1 VEEFLPPAILQTLD
15 LMEARRALRQI
26 HFPDSEEEGFRAR
39 RRMAFDELFLIET
52 TLALRK
58 ARQRKPKERRFTV
71 SDELDARIRRLFPF
85 ALTDGQN
92 GAIRDIRSDLA
103 GPAPTYRLVQG
114 DVGSG
119 KTVVALYFLLAVI
132 AMKGQAALM
141 APTEVLADQ
150 HYRNVSDLL
159 EGSRVRILR
168 LTGGQAG
175 KKRSRDLQTVESGEV
190 DLVIGTHAVIQRDV
204 RFRDLQALVVDE
216 QHKFG
221 VLQRAALREKGE
233 DPEVLVMTATPIPR
247 SLSLTIYGDL
257 DLSVIRDMPPGRLPV
272 RTVWVRRADREKWYR
287 ALADEM
293 DSERQVYFVYPVIDE
308 TKDGDIRSATE
319 MYDRLSKEVFRR
331 HRVALLHGRMARDE
345 KDAILGEFRE
355 GRTDLLVSTIVIEVG
370 IDIPNATVMVVD
382 HAERF
387 GLAQL
392 HQLRGRIGRGRNQS
406 TCLLFGDPRTPEGR
420 ERLRVMERTSDG
432 FRIAEE
438 DLRIR
443 GPGEF
448 FGTRQ
453 SGLPPLRVA
462 DPIRDM
468 ALLEEARREAFR
480 IVAEDPS
487 LRSPENRALR
497 GVLVQRMRDKAGLA
511 DIG

>member
-1 VEEFLPPAILQTLD
+1 
-15 LMEARRALRQI
+15 
-26 HFPDSEEEGFRAR
+26 
-39 RRMAFDELFLIET
+39 
-52 TLALRK
+52 
-58 ARQRKPKERRFTV
+58 
-71 SDELDARIRRLFPF
+71 
-85 ALTDGQN
+85 
-92 GAIRDIRSDLA
+92 
-103 GPAPTYRLVQG
+103 
-114 DVGSG
+114 
-119 KTVVALYFLLAVI
+119 
-132 AMKGQAALM
+132 
-141 APTEVLADQ
+141 
-150 HYRNVSDLL
+150 
-159 EGSRVRILR
+159 
-168 LTGGQAG
+168 
-175 KKRSRDLQTVESGEV
+175 V
-190 DLVIGTHAVIQRDV
+190 DLVIGTHAVIQKDV

-272 RTVWVRRADREKWYR
+272 RTVWVRRAERERWYR
-287 ALADEM
+287 SLAEEM
-293 DSERQVYFVYPVIDE
+293 ESGRQVYFVYPVIDE
-308 TKDGDIRSATE
+308 TKDGDIRSATA
-319 MYDRLSKEVFRR
+319 MYDRLGKEVFPRF
-331 HRVALLHGRMARDE
+331 RVALLHGRMARDE

-406 TCLLFGDPRTPEGR
+406 TCLLFGDPRTPEGK

-432 FRIAEE
+432 FKIAEE

-462 DPIRDM
+462 DPIRDI

-480 IVAEDPS
+480 IVGEDPS

-497 GVLVQRMRDKAGLA
+497 GVLVQRMGDRAGLA